1 MFWNKIKEFWVKKI
15 VKKKLLNVKH
25 LAINS
30 TIKKVGI
37 LFDETYFYEKDAL
50 LAELISELIN
60 NGIQEENISSLVF
73 KNVVKKNETF
83 DSPFFSY
90 KNVSWIATIDKKE
103 VTEFIRQDFD
113 LLISYYDIEK
123 SALLLVTNLSKA
135 KFKVGFASIDKRLNH
150 FMVDTNAENYKVF
163 VSELFKYLKILNK
176 L

>member
-1 MFWNKIKEFWVKKI
+1 MFWNKIKEFWTKKI

-25 LAINS
+25 LATNAAI
-30 TIKKVGI
+30 IKVGI
-37 LFDETYFYEKDAL
+37 VFDETYFHDKDA
-50 LAELISELIN
+50 LISELIN

>member
-25 LAINS
+25 LATNS
-30 TIKKVGI
+30 SIKKVGI

-50 LAELISELIN
+50 IAELIM
-60 NGIQEENISSLVF
+60 NGILLEDISLLVF
-73 KNVVKKNETF
+73 KNVVKKNEIL
-83 DSPFFSY
+83 DNPFFLY
-90 KNVSWIATIDKKE
+90 KDISWIATIDKKE
-103 VTEFIRQDFD
+103 VTDFIQQDFD
-113 LLISYYDIEK
+113 LLISYYDTEK

-135 KFKVGFASIDKRLNH
+135 TFKVGFATIDKRLNH
-150 FMVDTNAENYKVF
+150 FMVNTIAENYKVF

>member
-25 LAINS
+25 LATNS

-50 LAELISELIN
+50 LAELIM
-60 NGIQEENISSLVF
+60 NGILLEDISLLVF
-73 KNVVKKNETF
+73 KNVVKKNEIL
-83 DSPFFSY
+83 DNPFFSY
-90 KNVSWIATIDKKE
+90 KDISWIATIDKKE

-113 LLISYYDIEK
+113 LLISYYDTEK

-135 KFKVGFASIDKRLNH
+135 TFKVGFATIDKRLNH
-150 FMVDTNAENYKVF
+150 FMVNTIAENYKVF

>member
-25 LAINS
+25 LATNS

-50 LAELISELIN
+50 LVELIM
-60 NGIQEENISSLVF
+60 NGILLEDISLLVF
-73 KNVVKKNETF
+73 KNVVKKNEIL
-83 DSPFFSY
+83 DNPFFSY
-90 KNVSWIATIDKKE
+90 KDISWIATIDKKE
-103 VTEFIRQDFD
+103 VTEFIQQDFD
-113 LLISYYDIEK
+113 LLISYYDTEK

-135 KFKVGFASIDKRLNH
+135 TFKVGFATIDKRLNH
-150 FMVDTNAENYKVF
+150 FMVNTIAENYKVF

>member
-1 MFWNKIKEFWVKKI
+1 MFWNKIKEFWTKKI

-25 LAINS
+25 LATNAAI
-30 TIKKVGI
+30 IKVGI
-37 LFDETYFYEKDAL
+37 VFDETYFHDKDA
-50 LAELISELIN
+50 LISELIN

-103 VTEFIRQDFD
+103 VTEFIRQDLD

-150 FMVDTNAENYKVF
+150 FMVDTNTENYKVF

>member
-1 MFWNKIKEFWVKKI
+1 MFWNKIKEFWTKKI

-25 LAINS
+25 LATNAAI
-30 TIKKVGI
+30 IKVGI
-37 LFDETYFYEKDAL
+37 VFDETYFHDKDA
-50 LAELISELIN
+50 LISELIN

-73 KNVVKKNETF
+73 KNVVKKKETF

-150 FMVDTNAENYKVF
+150 FMVDTNAEKYKVF

>member
-1 MFWNKIKEFWVKKI
+1 MFWNKIKEFWTKKI

-25 LAINS
+25 WATNAAI
-30 TIKKVGI
+30 IKVGI
-37 LFDETYFYEKDAL
+37 VFDETYFHDKDA
-50 LAELISELIN
+50 LISELIN

-103 VTEFIRQDFD
+103 VTEFIRQDLD

>member
-25 LAINS
+25 LATNS

-50 LAELISELIN
+50 IAELIM
-60 NGIQEENISSLVF
+60 NGILLEDISLLVF
-73 KNVVKKNETF
+73 KNVVKKNEIL
-83 DSPFFSY
+83 DNPFFSY
-90 KNVSWIATIDKKE
+90 KDISWIATIDKKE
-103 VTEFIRQDFD
+103 VTEFIQQDFD
-113 LLISYYDIEK
+113 LLISYYDTEK

-135 KFKVGFASIDKRLNH
+135 TFKVGFATIDKRLNH
-150 FMVDTNAENYKVF
+150 FMVNTIAENYKVF

>member
-1 MFWNKIKEFWVKKI
+1 MFWNKIKEFWTKKI

-25 LAINS
+25 LATNS
-30 TIKKVGI
+30 TIKNVGI
-37 LFDETYFYEKDAL
+37 VFDETYFYEKDAL
-50 LAELISELIN
+50 IAELIK
-60 NGIQEENISSLVF
+60 NGIQKENISSLVF

-90 KNVSWIATIDKKE
+90 KNLSWIATIDKNE
-103 VTEFIRQDFD
+103 VTKFVHQDLD
-113 LLISYYDIEK
+113 LLISYYDTEK
-123 SALLLVTNLSKA
+123 SALLLVTHLSKA

-163 VSELFKYLKILNK
+163 VAELFKYLKILNK

>member
-50 LAELISELIN
+50 LAELIM
-60 NGIQEENISSLVF
+60 NGILLEDISSLVF
-73 KNVVKKNETF
+73 KNVVKKNEIL
-83 DSPFFSY
+83 DNPFFSY
-90 KNVSWIATIDKKE
+90 KDISWIATIDKKE

-113 LLISYYDIEK
+113 LLISYYDTEK

-135 KFKVGFASIDKRLNH
+135 TFKVGFATIDKRLNH
-150 FMVDTNAENYKVF
+150 FMVNTIAENYKVF

>member
-1 MFWNKIKEFWVKKI
+1 MFWNKIKEFWTKKI

-25 LAINS
+25 LATNAAI
-30 TIKKVGI
+30 IKVGI
-37 LFDETYFYEKDAL
+37 VFDETYFHDKDA
-50 LAELISELIN
+50 LISELIN

-103 VTEFIRQDFD
+103 VTEFIRQDLD

-150 FMVDTNAENYKVF
+150 FMVDTNAEKYKVF